1 MEGGRQAEVAKAILG
16 SLNVPYVVA
25 APLLIQDLASW
36 SESGIQGLQVRAAS
50 LLAAVCILIWW
61 FVNFKYFKSVKL
73 LVKPTSCPAPSPKL
87 AC

>member
-36 SESGIQGLQVRAAS
+36 SESGIQGLQVCAAG
-50 LLAAVCILIWW
+50 LL
-61 FVNFKYFKSVKL
+61 
-73 LVKPTSCPAPSPKL
+73 TL
-87 AC
+87 AFWVAGL

>member
-36 SESGIQGLQVRAAS
+36 SESGIQGLQVGCNI
-50 LLAAVCILIWW
+50 V
-61 FVNFKYFKSVKL
+61 
-73 LVKPTSCPAPSPKL
+73 
-87 AC
+87 